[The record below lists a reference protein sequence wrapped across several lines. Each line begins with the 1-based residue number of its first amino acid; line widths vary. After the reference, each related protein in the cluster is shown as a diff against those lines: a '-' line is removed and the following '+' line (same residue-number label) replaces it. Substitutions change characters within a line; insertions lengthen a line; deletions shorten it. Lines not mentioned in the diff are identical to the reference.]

1 MNEWIQNNFDELKN
15 ICKKITRGDD
25 YDDLF
30 QMCLEQFLLSKK
42 AQLVP
47 NEQKLFFFVSIIKN
61 NFNSNTS
68 PFYRTYKK
76 FKYNEIDNIEVPDTE
91 YEEPLIDIDWVLN
104 VIKEDKKTGSWY
116 YARLFE
122 IYIEQGCSVT
132 KTSQLTTIPINSVS
146 RDINKYR
153 KRLKEKRQNEIRN

>member
-1 MNEWIQNNFDELKN
+1 LNEWIENNFDELKS
-15 ICKKITRGDD
+15 ICKKITRGND

-30 QMCLEQFLLSKK
+30 QMCLEMFLTSKK
-42 AQLVP
+42 VKDIP
-47 NEQKLFFFVSIIKN
+47 DTQKLFFFTRIVKN
-61 NFNSNTS
+61 NYNSTTS
-68 PFYRTYKK
+68 PYYHTHRK
-76 FKYNEIDNIEVPDTE
+76 FKYNEIENIEVEDIK
-91 YEEPLIDIDWVLN
+91 YEEPLIDIDWVKN
-104 VIKEDKKTGSWY
+104 QIDKDKKTGSWY

-122 IYIEQGCSVT
+122 IYIDQGCSVT